1 MVSLSRIDVIEEYI
15 SSLIQ
20 NKQENEFVD
29 FKQFYYHEDKKYDLI
44 KDIVSFS
51 NEVTSVDKYIVFGII
66 NGSWEPVGIDLFTI
80 PDVSVINDLLHTYVE
95 PFIYV
100 EIGQMKYNGKNLGY
114 IKIPVDRADRPYVIK
129 KEYSKHGKTYLRCGE
144 IYVRKNAN
152 NFIATRRD
160 LDHIYRNNG
169 AFKISV
175 FDSTIDIGF
184 VQIRNER
191 KSFVQVRTILANNT
205 RHSINICGGSCDIFT
220 SRNTTQYEC
229 VYCEDRTR
237 KFSNAPSRIST
248 VPVSLFLAW
257 SCKRAYIFQFLQK
270 AQSFC

>member
-1 MVSLSRIDVIEEYI
+1 MKQKSNLARCYVVSLSKIDAVEEYI

-66 NGSWEPVGIDLFTI
+66 NGSWEPAGIDLSTM

-100 EIGQMKYNGKNLGY
+100 EIGQMKYNGKDLGY

-129 KEYSKHGKTYLRCGE
+129 KEYTHVTSDMQKTASG
-144 IYVRKNAN
+144 IV
-152 NFIATRRD
+152 
-160 LDHIYRNNG
+160 G
-169 AFKISV
+169 
-175 FDSTIDIGF
+175 GF
-184 VQIRNER
+184 ME
-191 KSFVQVRTILANNT
+191 
-205 RHSINICGGSCDIFT
+205 DIFGKELKPWQESEKPET
-220 SRNTTQYEC
+220 E
-229 VYCEDRTR
+229 
-237 KFSNAPSRIST
+237 P
-248 VPVSLFLAW
+248 
-257 SCKRAYIFQFLQK
+257 
-270 AQSFC
+270 

>member
-1 MVSLSRIDVIEEYI
+1 MSLSRIDVIEEYI

-100 EIGQMKYNGKNLGY
+100 EIGQMEYNGKNLGY